1 LQTIFAADAHLAEGQ
16 LLHEEPAANKEK
28 HQTFQKG
35 TRMLTVSSKEG
46 QNLKRL

>member
-16 LLHEEPAANKEK
+16 LLNKEPAVNKEK
-28 HQTFQKG
+28 YLTFQIG